1 MYVITREVFTE
12 NFFSM
17 NFSQLSYEDFLAAQV
32 RIDTFFSDDANKK
45 GGDRISKSTG
55 VA

>member
-1 MYVITREVFTE
+1 MYLITREVFTE
-12 NFFSM
+12 FFFSM